1 MESPAH
7 DGSSR
12 RSFLKRGSTAAAAA
26 AIGASAGAAGS
37 AFAAPGQGG
46 GSGPGGGPGGNAPF
60 PQLNW
65 PDDVREGPDTPKLC
79 QWMSRRPSEATV
91 RRWRQAGITGAL
103 VTDVPPA
110 PWDAAEL
117 RADRER
123 VEDMGMHVTAYLISA
138 PDSVVR
144 GEDGRDQAIEDMKT
158 SLRAAGEAGID
169 VVEYNWYVHR
179 LKEGYY
185 EEIDETDRIGA
196 GYTAFDLDHEVD
208 GVKVRDLP
216 RPDGVPAFT
225 RDELWEHYEHFLR
238 EVMPVAE
245 EAGVRM
251 AVHPNDPP
259 AAISRGNPQIMG
271 SVADWKR
278 MVETVDS
285 PSNGMT
291 VHAGVTAEVGF
302 DSVDFLRWMSRK
314 DRVNH
319 IHYRNVRVDEPQ
331 VKYAEVFP
339 DNGETDMFGFMRQLV
354 RAGYPRGILAE
365 HPRANDF
372 DRENGSDQSN
382 QYKDVGGGGHGMEL
396 YDTGY
401 ARAMMQAALIMERG
415 RFGRGDDDEQ

>member
-1 MESPAH
+1 MTDEQW

-12 RSFLKRGSTAAAAA
+12 RSFLKRGSTGAAAAA
-26 AIGASAGAAGS
+26 LAVSSG
-37 AFAAPGQGG
+37 AFAAGTASASSPARAAGADG
-46 GSGPGGGPGGNAPF
+46 APF

-65 PDDVREGPDTPKLC
+65 PEEVREGAATPKLC
-79 QWMSRRPSEATV
+79 QWMSRNPDEATV
-91 RRWRQAGITGAL
+91 RRWRQAGVTGAL
-103 VTDVPPA
+103 VTDTPEVP
-110 PWDAAEL
+110 WNAAEL
-117 RADRER
+117 MKDRKR
-123 VEDMGMHVTAYLISA
+123 LEDRGMHVTAYLISA

-144 GEDGRDQAIEDMKT
+144 GEDGRDRAIEDIKT
-158 SLRAAGEAGID
+158 SLRAAGRAGIP

-179 LKEGYY
+179 LMEGYY
-185 EEIDETDRIGA
+185 EELDTTDRIGA
-196 GYTAFDLDHEVD
+196 GHTAFDLDREVD

-216 RPDGVPAFT
+216 RPEGVPAFT
-225 RDELWEHYEHFLR
+225 REELWEHYEHFLR

-259 AAISRGNPQIMG
+259 AAVSRGNPQILG
-271 SVADWKR
+271 SVDDWRR

-302 DSVDFLRWMSRK
+302 DPVEFLRWMCAK

-319 IHYRNVRVDEPQ
+319 IHYRNVRVDEPR

-339 DNGETDMFGFMRQLV
+339 DTGDSDMFGFMRQLV
-354 RAGYPRGILAE
+354 RAGYTRGVLAE
-365 HPRANDF
+365 HPRALDF
-372 DRENGSDQSN
+372 DRENGSIEDN
-382 QYKDVGGGGHGMEL
+382 QYKDVGGGGHGGEL

-401 ARAMMQAALIMERG
+401 ARAMMQAALIMEQG
-415 RFGRGDDDEQ
+415 RTGGHHGRTVN

>member
-1 MESPAH
+1 MN
-7 DGSSR
+7 DGYPGASSR
-12 RSFLKRGSTAAAAA
+12 RTFLKAGSTVAAATAA
-26 AIGASAGAAGS
+26 GVGLGGGAAQAAES
-37 AFAAPGQGG
+37 AAT
-46 GSGPGGGPGGNAPF
+46 APF
-60 PQLNW
+60 PQLKW
-65 PDDVREGPDTPKLC
+65 PDEVREGADTPKLC
-79 QWMSRRPSEATV
+79 QWMSRNPDEATV

-103 VTDVPPA
+103 VTDVPEV
-110 PWDAAEL
+110 PWKAAEL
-117 RADRER
+117 TADRER
-123 VEDMGMHVTAYLISA
+123 LEDQGMHVTAYLISA
-138 PDSVVR
+138 PDAVVR
-144 GEDGRDQAIEDMKT
+144 GEDGRDKAIEDIKT
-158 SLRAAGEAGID
+158 SLKAAGEAGIP

-179 LKEGYY
+179 LFEGYY
-185 EEIDETDRIGA
+185 EEIDEGDRPGA

-225 RDELWEHYEHFLR
+225 REELWEHYEHFLR

-259 AAISRGNPQIMG
+259 AAVSRGNPQIMG

-285 PSNGMT
+285 PANGMT

-302 DSVDFLRWMSRK
+302 DSVEFLRWMCAK

-319 IHYRNVRVDEPQ
+319 IHYRNVRVDEPR

-339 DNGETDMFGFMRQLV
+339 DTGETDMFGFMRQLV

-365 HPRANDF
+365 HPRALDF
-372 DRENGSDQSN
+372 DRENGSIEDN
-382 QYKDVGGGGHGMEL
+382 QYKDVGGGGHGGEL

-415 RFGRGDDDEQ
+415 RKGGGLG

>member
-26 AIGASAGAAGS
+26 AIGASAGAAAP
-37 AFAAPGQGG
+37 AFAAPGGG
-46 GSGPGGGPGGNAPF
+46 NGPGHGHGPGGNAPF
-60 PQLNW
+60 PKLNW
-65 PDDVREGPDTPKLC
+65 PDDVREGPDTPRLC
-79 QWMSRRPSEATV
+79 QWIDRRPDDATV
-91 RRWRQAGITGAL
+91 RKWRQAGVTG
-103 VTDVPPA
+103 VVSGA
-110 PWDAAEL
+110 PDSPWTVEEL
-117 RADRER
+117 TADRENL
-123 VEDMGMHVTAYLISA
+123 ESKGLHVTAFLISA

-144 GEDGRDQAIEDMKT
+144 GEDGSDQAIEDMKT
-158 SLRAAGEAGID
+158 SLVAAGRAGIP

-216 RPDGVPAFT
+216 RPDGVRAFT
-225 RDELWEHYEHFLR
+225 REELWENYEHFLR

-259 AAISRGNPQIMG
+259 AEISRGNPQIMG
-271 SVADWKR
+271 SVEDWKR
-278 MVETVDS
+278 MVDTVDS

-302 DSVDFLRWMSRK
+302 DSVDFLRWMCRK

-319 IHYRNVRVDEPQ
+319 IHYRNVRVDKPR

-339 DNGETDMFGFMRQLV
+339 DNGETDMFGFMRMLV
-354 RAGYPRGILAE
+354 RAGYSRGILAE

-415 RFGRGDDDEQ
+415 RFGRGDDDE

>member
-1 MESPAH
+1 MNDAH
-7 DGSSR
+7 LSGSSR
-12 RSFLKRGSTAAAAA
+12 RTFLMTGSTAAAAA
-26 AIGASAGAAGS
+26 VGVSLTAAPPAAGATS
-37 AFAAPGQGG
+37 GQ
-46 GSGPGGGPGGNAPF
+46 APF

-65 PDDVREGPDTPKLC
+65 PDEVSEGADTPKLC
-79 QWMSRRPSEATV
+79 QWMSRNPKPETV

-103 VTDVPPA
+103 VTDVPKV
-110 PWDAAEL
+110 PWQAAEL
-117 RADRER
+117 QADRER
-123 VEDMGMHVTAYLISA
+123 LEEQGMHVTAYLISA
-138 PDSVVR
+138 PDAVVR
-144 GEDGRDQAIEDMKT
+144 GEDGRDKAIDDIKA
-158 SLRAAGEAGID
+158 SLRAAGAAGIP

-179 LKEGYY
+179 LFEGYY
-185 EEIDETDRIGA
+185 EEIDEDDRPGA
-196 GYTAFDLDHEVD
+196 GYTAFSLDHEVD

-225 RDELWEHYEHFLR
+225 REELWEHFEYFLR

-259 AAISRGNPQIMG
+259 AAVSRGNPQILG

-291 VHAGVTAEVGF
+291 VHSGVTAETGF
-302 DSVDFLRWMSRK
+302 DSVDFLRWMARK

-319 IHYRNVRVDEPQ
+319 IHYRNVRVDEPR

-339 DNGETDMFGFMRQLV
+339 DTGETDMFGFMRMLV
-354 RAGYPRGILAE
+354 RAGYDRGILAE
-365 HPRANDF
+365 HPRALDF
-372 DRENGSDQSN
+372 DRENGSVEDN
-382 QYKDVGGGGHGMEL
+382 QYKDVGGGGHGGEL

-415 RFGRGDDDEQ
+415 RPGRR

>member
-1 MESPAH
+1 MT
-7 DGSSR
+7 
-12 RSFLKRGSTAAAAA
+12 GSTAAAAA
-26 AIGASAGAAGS
+26 VGVSLTAAPPAAGATS
-37 AFAAPGQGG
+37 GQ
-46 GSGPGGGPGGNAPF
+46 APF

-65 PDDVREGPDTPKLC
+65 PDEVSEGADTPKLC
-79 QWMSRRPSEATV
+79 QWMSRNPKPETV

-103 VTDVPPA
+103 VTDVPKV
-110 PWDAAEL
+110 PWQAAEL
-117 RADRER
+117 QADRER
-123 VEDMGMHVTAYLISA
+123 LEEQGMHVTAYLISA
-138 PDSVVR
+138 PDAVVR
-144 GEDGRDQAIEDMKT
+144 GEDGRDKAIDDIKA
-158 SLRAAGEAGID
+158 SLRAAGAAGIP

-179 LKEGYY
+179 LFEGYY
-185 EEIDETDRIGA
+185 EEIDEDDRPGA
-196 GYTAFDLDHEVD
+196 GYTAFSLDHEVD

-225 RDELWEHYEHFLR
+225 REELWEHFEYFLR

-259 AAISRGNPQIMG
+259 AAVSRGNPQILG

-291 VHAGVTAEVGF
+291 VHSGVTAETGF
-302 DSVDFLRWMSRK
+302 DSVDFLRWMARK

-319 IHYRNVRVDEPQ
+319 IHYRNVRVDEPR

-339 DNGETDMFGFMRQLV
+339 DTGETDMFGFMRMLV
-354 RAGYPRGILAE
+354 RAGYDRGILAE
-365 HPRANDF
+365 HPRALDF
-372 DRENGSDQSN
+372 DRENGSVEDN
-382 QYKDVGGGGHGMEL
+382 QYKDVGGGGHGGEL

-415 RFGRGDDDEQ
+415 RPGRR